1 MKTARSPLATLDL
14 AIEGMTCASCV
25 RRVETALGAV
35 PGVELAQVNLATHR
49 AHVALDN
56 SGVEHETL
64 IAAIRKRGYDG
75 HVLIPEDL
83 ASGADAEE
91 QDAETRHSLRTFL
104 WAAVLT
110 LPLFIL
116 EMGGHIVPAMHHAL
130 LANIGESRLAW
141 LELIL
146 ATAVLAGP
154 GRGFFTRGFR
164 ALVHLGP
171 DMNTLVALGAGS
183 AWLYSSIVTV
193 IPEAL
198 PIDARHLYFEAAA
211 VVATLI
217 LLGRHL
223 EARAKGRAG
232 SAIRRLIGLQPR
244 TAQVRHGADW
254 LEVPIGDLS
263 VGDEVRVRPG
273 EKIPVDGMVTDG
285 ESWIDESMI
294 TGEPVP
300 VNRTNGDS
308 VVGGTL
314 NTRGSLIVRTTQV
327 GQDTVL
333 AQIIRMVE
341 TAQGGKLPIQSLVD
355 RVTAWFVPTV
365 MLLALMTFIVWL
377 LVGPEPRMSY
387 ALVSAVAVLIIACP
401 CAMGLA
407 TPISIMVAT
416 GRAADLGIVFR
427 QGEALQRL
435 RDTRIIA
442 FDKTGTLTEGRPA
455 LTDLELSEGLSR
467 EDILADLA
475 AIQSGSEHPIA
486 YAIVEAAHAEGLILP
501 GVKAF
506 ESTSGAGVQGQVG
519 DHHYV
524 LGAARMMQAHGI
536 TLNEPFITRADA
548 LATLGKTAVYI
559 GRDGQLIGLLAMADT
574 LKPSAGDAIRILHDM
589 GLRTAMI
596 TGDNA
601 LTAQAIAHELR
612 IDDVYAGMLPE
623 HKVETLDS
631 LRNTYGSLAFV
642 GDGINDAPALAAAD
656 VGLAVGQGTDV
667 AIESASVVLMNDDL
681 MTIARAVALSHATLR
696 NIKENLFWAFAY
708 NVALIPI
715 AAGVLYAPFGVQLS
729 PVLGAGAMAL
739 SSVFVVVNAL
749 RLKRIRLPLST
760 IRS

>member
-1 MKTARSPLATLDL
+1 MKVASHPLATLDL

-25 RRVETALGAV
+25 RRVEGALGAV
-35 PGVELAQVNLATHR
+35 PGVGLAQVNLATHR
-49 AHVALDN
+49 AHLALDN
-56 SGVEHETL
+56 PDIEHEAL

-75 HVLIPEDL
+75 HILVPDEQVG
-83 ASGADAEE
+83 GAGAEE
-91 QDAETRHSLRTFL
+91 QDAETRDSLHTFL
-104 WAAVLT
+104 WALVLT

-116 EMGGHIVPAMHHAL
+116 EMGGHAIPALHHAL
-130 LANIGESRLAW
+130 LASVGESRLAW
-141 LELIL
+141 LEFVL

-154 GRGFFTRGFR
+154 GRSFFTRGFR
-164 ALVHLGP
+164 ALAHLAP

-183 AWLYSSIVTV
+183 AWLYSTIVTV
-193 IPEAL
+193 APDIL
-198 PIDARHLYFEAAA
+198 PADARHLYFEAAA

-232 SAIRRLIGLQPR
+232 SAIRRLVGLQPR
-244 TAQVRHGADW
+244 TAQVRRGTDW
-254 LEVPIGDLS
+254 IELPIGELS

-273 EKIPVDGMVTDG
+273 EKIPVDGIVTDG
-285 ESWIDESMI
+285 ESWVDESMI

-300 VNRTNGDS
+300 VNRGSGDS

-341 TAQGGKLPIQSLVD
+341 SAQGGKLPIQSLVD
-355 RVTAWFVPTV
+355 RVTGWFVPAV
-365 MLLALMTFIVWL
+365 MLLALITFIVWL
-377 LVGPEPRMSY
+377 IVGPEPRMSY
-387 ALVSAVAVLIIACP
+387 ALISAVAVLIIACP

-416 GRAADLGIVFR
+416 GRAADLGIIFR

-442 FDKTGTLTEGRPA
+442 FDKTGTLTQGKPV
-455 LTDLELSEGLSR
+455 LTDLELAEGLHR
-467 EDILADLA
+467 EDVLADLA

-486 YAIVEAAHAEGLILP
+486 HAIIEAAHTEGLALPRAEG
-501 GVKAF
+501 F

-519 DHHYV
+519 AHHYV
-524 LGAARMMQAHGI
+524 LGAARMMQAHDI
-536 TLNEPFITRADA
+536 SLREPFTARADA

-574 LKPSAGDAIRILHDM
+574 LKPSAQEAIRILHDM

-601 LTAQAIAHELR
+601 LTAQAIARELG

-623 HKVETLDS
+623 HKVETLNK
-631 LRNTYGSLAFV
+631 LRSTYGSLAFV
-642 GDGINDAPALAAAD
+642 GDGINDAPALATAD

-681 MTIARAVALSHATLR
+681 MTIARAVALSRATLR
-696 NIKENLFWAFAY
+696 NIRENLFWAFAY

-715 AAGVLYAPFGVQLS
+715 AAGVLYAPFGLQLS
-729 PVLGAGAMAL
+729 PMLGAGAMAL

-749 RLKRIRLPLST
+749 RLKRVRLPLT
-760 IRS
+760 TRS

>member
-1 MKTARSPLATLDL
+1 MKTATLAPSTLDL

-25 RRVETALGAV
+25 HRVETALAAV

-49 AHVALDN
+49 AHLALDN
-56 SGVEHETL
+56 PDIEYEAL

-75 HVLIPEDL
+75 HVLVPDEQVG
-83 ASGADAEE
+83 GAGAQE
-91 QDAETRHSLRTFL
+91 QDAETRKSLRSFL
-104 WAAVLT
+104 WAFVLT

-116 EMGGHIVPAMHHAL
+116 EMGGHAIPAMHHAL
-130 LANIGESRLAW
+130 LASVGESRLAW
-141 LELIL
+141 LELVL
-146 ATAVLAGP
+146 ASAVLAGP
-154 GRGFFTRGFR
+154 GRSFFTRGFK
-164 ALVHLGP
+164 ALAHLGP

-183 AWLYSSIVTV
+183 AWLYSTIVTIV
-193 IPEAL
+193 PDVL
-198 PIDARHLYFEAAA
+198 PTDAQHLYFEAAA

-244 TAQVRHGADW
+244 TAQVRRGTDW
-254 LEVPIGDLS
+254 IEISIGDLRP
-263 VGDEVRVRPG
+263 GDEVRVRPG
-273 EKIPVDGMVTDG
+273 EKVPIDGMVTEG
-285 ESWIDESMI
+285 ESWVDESMI
-294 TGEPVP
+294 TGEPIP
-300 VNRTNGDS
+300 VSRGQGDN

-327 GQDTVL
+327 GQNTVL

-341 TAQGGKLPIQSLVD
+341 NAQSGKLPIQSLVD
-355 RVTAWFVPTV
+355 RVTGWFVPMV
-365 MLLALMTFIVWL
+365 MLLALITFVVWL
-377 LVGPEPRMSY
+377 IVGPEPKMSY

-416 GRAADLGIVFR
+416 GRAADLGIIFR

-435 RDTRIIA
+435 RNTRIIA
-442 FDKTGTLTEGRPA
+442 FDKTGTLTQGKPV
-455 LTDLELSEGLSR
+455 LTDLELTKGLRR

-486 YAIVEAAHAEGLILP
+486 HAILEAAATEGLVLPGAEG
-501 GVKAF
+501 F
-506 ESTSGAGVQGQVG
+506 ESTSGAGVQGRVG
-519 DHHYV
+519 THHYV
-524 LGAARMMQAHGI
+524 LGAVRMMQTHGI
-536 TLNEPFITRADA
+536 AMQEFFSARADA

-559 GRDGQLIGLLAMADT
+559 GRDGELIGVLAMADT
-574 LKPSAGDAIRILHDM
+574 LKPSAQEAIRILHGM

-601 LTAQAIAHELR
+601 LTAQAIAHELG
-612 IDDVYAGMLPE
+612 IDDVYASMLPE
-623 HKVETLDS
+623 HKVETLNT
-631 LRNTYGSLAFV
+631 LRDTHGALAFV
-642 GDGINDAPALAAAD
+642 GDGINDAPALATAD

-681 MTIARAVALSHATLR
+681 MTIARAVALSRATLR
-696 NIKENLFWAFAY
+696 NIRQNLFWAFAY

-715 AAGVLYAPFGVQLS
+715 AAGVLYAPFGLQLS
-729 PVLGAGAMAL
+729 PMLGAAAMAL

-749 RLKRIRLPLST
+749 RLKHVRLPLST
-760 IRS
+760 RH

>member
-1 MKTARSPLATLDL
+1 MKTANPPLATLDL

-35 PGVELAQVNLATHR
+35 PGVGLAQVNLATHR
-49 AHVALDN
+49 AHLALDN
-56 SGVEHETL
+56 PGIEHDVL

-75 HVLIPEDL
+75 HVLVPNEQ
-83 ASGADAEE
+83 AGGAGAEE
-91 QDAETRHSLRTFL
+91 QDTETQESLRTFL
-104 WAAVLT
+104 WALVLT

-116 EMGGHIVPAMHHAL
+116 EMGGHAIPALHHAL
-130 LANIGESRLAW
+130 LASVGESRLAW
-141 LELIL
+141 LEFVL

-154 GRGFFTRGFR
+154 GRSFFTRGFR
-164 ALVHLGP
+164 ALAHFGP

-183 AWLYSSIVTV
+183 AWLYSTIVTV
-193 IPEAL
+193 APDIL
-198 PIDARHLYFEAAA
+198 PVDARHLYFEAAA

-232 SAIRRLIGLQPR
+232 SAIRRLVGLQPR
-244 TAQVRHGADW
+244 TAQVQRGTDW
-254 LEVPIGDLS
+254 IELPIGELS

-273 EKIPVDGMVTDG
+273 EKIPVDGIVTDG
-285 ESWIDESMI
+285 ESWVDESMI

-300 VNRTNGDS
+300 VNRRNGDD

-341 TAQGGKLPIQSLVD
+341 SAQGGKLPIQSLVD
-355 RVTAWFVPTV
+355 RVTGWFVPAV
-365 MLLALMTFIVWL
+365 MLLALITFIVWL
-377 LVGPEPRMSY
+377 IVGPEPRMSY
-387 ALVSAVAVLIIACP
+387 ALISAVAVLIIACP

-416 GRAADLGIVFR
+416 GRAADLGIIFR

-442 FDKTGTLTEGRPA
+442 FDKTGTLTQGKPV
-455 LTDLELSEGLSR
+455 LTDLELAEGLRR
-467 EDILADLA
+467 EDILTDLA
-475 AIQSGSEHPIA
+475 AIQSSSEHPIA
-486 YAIVEAAHAEGLILP
+486 HAIVEAAYAEGLVLP
-501 GVKAF
+501 RAEEF
-506 ESTSGAGVQGQVG
+506 ESTSGAGVQGRVG
-519 DHHYV
+519 DHLYV
-524 LGAARMMQAHGI
+524 LGAARMMQTHNI
-536 TLNEPFITRADA
+536 TLHEPFTARVDA

-574 LKPSAGDAIRILHDM
+574 LKPSAQEAIRVLHDM

-601 LTAQAIAHELR
+601 LTAQAIARELGM
-612 IDDVYAGMLPE
+612 DDVYAGMLPE
-623 HKVETLDS
+623 HKVETLNS
-631 LRNTYGSLAFV
+631 LRSTYGSLAFV
-642 GDGINDAPALAAAD
+642 GDGINDAPALATAD
-656 VGLAVGQGTDV
+656 VGLAIGQGTDV

-681 MTIARAVALSHATLR
+681 MTIARAVALSRATLR
-696 NIKENLFWAFAY
+696 NIRENLFWAFAY

-715 AAGVLYAPFGVQLS
+715 AAGVLYAPFGLQLS

-749 RLKRIRLPLST
+749 RLKRVRLPLT
-760 IRS
+760 TRS